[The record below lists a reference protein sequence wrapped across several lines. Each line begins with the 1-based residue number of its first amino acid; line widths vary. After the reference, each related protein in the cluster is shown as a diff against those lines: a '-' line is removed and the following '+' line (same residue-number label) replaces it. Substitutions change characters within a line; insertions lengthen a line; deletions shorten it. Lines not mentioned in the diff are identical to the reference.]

1 MPTMANRHAHVDCRC
16 RCRPIYIDFNINRHV
31 MIYDLIMRWLTAR
44 EGYYWV
50 DFMVILETWTTAILP
65 ATNVLK
71 TTQMSN
77 HMQHVM

>member
-1 MPTMANRHAHVDCRC
+1 
-16 RCRPIYIDFNINRHV
+16 